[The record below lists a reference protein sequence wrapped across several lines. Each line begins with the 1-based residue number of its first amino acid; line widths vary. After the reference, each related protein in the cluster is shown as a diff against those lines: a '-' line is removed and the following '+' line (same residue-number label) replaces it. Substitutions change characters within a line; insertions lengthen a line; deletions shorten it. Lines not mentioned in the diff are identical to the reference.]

1 MYKLIKMAITLAAV
15 SLVLAAP
22 GFSSDAM
29 AFKRTSVGD
38 TVVNFELKDL
48 DGKAYT
54 LSDSIGEKATLVL
67 FWAAWSP
74 RSADFISDIQAML
87 DAHGDKGLK
96 AMGVNVEHQELTK
109 EDFANIRTVLTD
121 TGATFPMVIDNG
133 LEVFNAYGVAAVPSA
148 VMIDNQGVALKL
160 VTGYGTMA
168 KYELKEYVEEYLG
181 VAKKKEPL
189 VKAPEGYTPKG
200 KAIRYMRMAERMFE
214 KHNSTK
220 ALRLVKQAVEEDPD
234 YAEAYHLMGQ
244 IYDKLGKAEDAEAAE
259 KKAVE
264 IEGSRGSSVEVDM
277 KDAITHSSFEVANS
291 N

>member
-1 MYKLIKMAITLAAV
+1 MYRLIKMAITLAAV

-29 AFKRTSVGD
+29 AFKRTSVGE
-38 TVVNFELKDL
+38 TVVNFELTDL
-48 DGKAYT
+48 EGKPFT
-54 LSDSIGEKATLVL
+54 LSESIGSKATIVL

-87 DAHGDKGLK
+87 DEHGDKGLK
-96 AMGVNVEHQELTK
+96 AMGVNVEHQEW
-109 EDFANIRTVLTD
+109 DANDAAKISKVIVD
-121 TGATFPMVIDNG
+121 TGAKFPMVIDKG

-160 VTGYGTMA
+160 ISGYGTMA
-168 KYELKEYVEEYLG
+168 KFELKDYVEEYLG
-181 VAKKKEPL
+181 VAKVKEPV
-189 VKAPEGYTPKG
+189 VKAPEGYQPKG

-214 KHNSTK
+214 KHNNTK
-220 ALRLVKQAVEEDPD
+220 ALRLVKQAVEADPD

-244 IYDKLGKAEDAEAAE
+244 IYDKMGKADDADAAE

-264 IEGSRGSSVEVDM
+264 IEGSRGSSVEREM
-277 KDAITHSSFEVANS
+277 KDALSNASVGLANL